1 MSDFMY
7 KGLQQYRSIGLHNQ
21 PEYNILLVENDPAHA
36 ELIARAFETKAHC
49 RLLTTPTLAQARTQL
64 DISWPDLII
73 TDVRLADG
81 PGTELLNQN
90 PGCPTIVMT
99 SFRDEKVALEA
110 MKSGAADYI
119 VKSRE
124 SMASLPRTAS
134 RVMRE
139 WRMYIDQ
146 KLARDHQQRLTAILE
161 ATPDLICMTNLDGF
175 VTYINH
181 SGRRMLDIADGLE
194 INHYRLIDFLLPVD
208 GKKILEEGIP
218 TAVREGIWTGETTF
232 VSHKGNQVLTSQ
244 VLISHR
250 NQQGD
255 IEFISTIA
263 RDIRHLRAAEERVE
277 FLAYYDT
284 LTGLPNRNELAK
296 RLEMEV
302 ARVNRT
308 ANHGAL
314 LFIDLDNFKNINDS
328 LGHPVGDLV
337 LQEMAQRLQSQ
348 LRADDTVARLGGDE
362 FIIILSTLSGDSIEA
377 VSQARVISNKIR
389 DAIAMEFKTSNTEL
403 QVTASIG
410 ISMITKD
417 ESSGHDL
424 LRFADTAMYQAKR
437 EGRNRLEFFAE
448 SMSSDVTRQLE
459 MENQLRRALKL
470 DQFRLFYQPLVNA
483 EQKIIGAETLI
494 RWQHPEKGLV
504 APGEFLDVLESS
516 GQILEVGNWV
526 IETAFGQL
534 ADWVDQQLWQ
544 EDFMLCINIS
554 PRQFQDVEFAE
565 NIHSQ
570 LQRINVSPTN
580 IVMEVTEHNII
591 HNLNDAIFRMKD
603 LIQVGVR
610 FSLDDFGTGYSSLS
624 HLKNLPVSHIKIDRS
639 FVRDI
644 CQDSSDQAMVGS
656 ILAMSKHL
664 GLKVVA
670 EGVEQQA
677 QFDLL
682 RQYDCQYFQG
692 YHFSKPLAAD
702 VMEKLLSG
710 DHQLV

>member
-1 MSDFMY
+1 MN
-7 KGLQQYRSIGLHNQ
+7 KGLQQQRRIGTRNQ
-21 PEYNILLVENDPAHA
+21 PEYNILLVEDDPADA
-36 ELIARAFETKAHC
+36 ELITRAFETQVHC
-49 RLLTTPTLAQARTQL
+49 RLQTTPTLAQARTLL
-64 DISWPDLII
+64 DISCPDLII
-73 TDVRLADG
+73 TDVKLADG
-81 PGTELLNQN
+81 QGTELLNQN
-90 PGCPTIVMT
+90 LDCPTIVMT
-99 SFRDEKVALEA
+99 SFRDEKVALDA

-139 WRMYIDQ
+139 WRMFLDQ
-146 KLARDHQQRLTAILE
+146 QVARDQQQRLTAILE
-161 ATPDLICMTNLDGF
+161 ATPDLICMVNLDGF
-175 VTYINH
+175 VTYLNH
-181 SGRRMLDIADGLE
+181 SGRKLLDIADDHDISQL
-194 INHYRLIDFLLPVD
+194 RLVDFHSPVD
-208 GKKILEEGIP
+208 GKKILGEGMP

-232 VSHKGNQVLTSQ
+232 ISLKGNKVLTSQ

-250 NQQGD
+250 NQQGQ

-296 RLEMEV
+296 RLDMEV

-314 LFIDLDNFKNINDS
+314 LFIDLDNFKTINDS

-337 LQEMAQRLQSQ
+337 LQEMALRLQSH

-362 FIIILSTLSGDSIEA
+362 FIIILSALSADSIVA
-377 VSQARVISNKIR
+377 VSQARDISNKIR
-389 DAIAMEFKTSNTEL
+389 GAISMEFKISDTEL

-417 ESSGHDL
+417 DVSGHDL

-448 SMSSDVTRQLE
+448 SMSSEVTRQLK

-470 DQFRLFYQPLVNA
+470 GQFLLYYQPLVNA
-483 EQKIIGAETLI
+483 EKKIIGAETLI
-494 RWQHPEKGLV
+494 RWQHPERGLLP
-504 APGEFLDVLESS
+504 PGEFLDVLESS

-526 IETAFGQL
+526 FETAFSQL
-534 ADWVDQQLWQ
+534 TTWVDQQLWPD
-544 EDFMLCINIS
+544 DFMLCVNIS

-565 NIHSQ
+565 NVHSQ

-591 HNLNDAIFRMKD
+591 HNLNDTISRMKD
-603 LIQVGVR
+603 LIQVGIR

-624 HLKNLPVSHIKIDRS
+624 HLKNLPVSHIKVDRS

-644 CQDSSDQAMVGS
+644 CEDPGDQAMVGS
-656 ILAMSKHL
+656 ILAMSRHL

-692 YHFSKPLAAD
+692 YYFSKPLAAD
-702 VMEKLLSG
+702 VMEEVLLG
-710 DHQLV
+710 GRLPG